1 MKRSKLIAIIIGSV
15 LGLGLIVGGFLLMQT
30 FSRASSEKPLEVNN
44 LEITDSSAK
53 ITWKTGNDTVG
64 TIVTYGTSVDL
75 ANAAIAPAD
84 TPLGK
89 EHSVVLTLL
98 SPNTTYYYV
107 LGTDKEFNN
116 EGVPWS
122 FTTKSANETT
132 TNLILSPTTA
142 ASGSGALISATPTL
156 TVVADAGINTCKETN
171 CAAIKAKLGKEC
183 STQEYIKCIKS
194 QSNPSP
200 AN

>member
-15 LGLGLIVGGFLLMQT
+15 LGLGLIVGGFLLLQT
-30 FSRASSEKPLEVNN
+30 FTRASSEKPLEVNN
-44 LEITDSSAK
+44 SEITDTSAK

-64 TIVTYGTSVDL
+64 TIVSYGTSVDL
-75 ANAAIAPAD
+75 ANPQIQTAD

-89 EHSVVLTLL
+89 EHSAVLTLL

-107 LGTDKEFNN
+107 LGADKEFNN

-122 FTTKSANETT
+122 FTTKPSNETSSD
-132 TNLILSPTTA
+132 LILKPPTEKTESDSASTTPTPTT
-142 ASGSGALISATPTL
+142 
-156 TVVADAGINTCKETN
+156 VEEAGVDTCTETN

-183 STQEYIKCIKS
+183 STQEYMRCIKAE
-194 QSNPSP
+194 SNPSP

>member
-1 MKRSKLIAIIIGSV
+1 MKRSKLIAISIGSV

-30 FSRASSEKPLEVNN
+30 FTRASSEKPLAVNN
-44 LEITDSSAK
+44 SEITASSAK
-53 ITWKTGNDTVG
+53 ITWQTGNDTVG
-64 TIVTYGTSVDL
+64 TIVSYGTAVDL
-75 ANAAIAPAD
+75 ANPQIQTAD

-89 EHSVVLTLL
+89 DHSAVLTLL

-107 LGTDKEFNN
+107 LGADKEFNN

-122 FTTKSANETT
+122 FTTKASNETT
-132 TNLILSPTTA
+132 TNLILNPTVT
-142 ASGSGALISATPTL
+142 ASGSGTLTSVTPTG
-156 TVVADAGINTCKETN
+156 TSDGGINTCKETN

-183 STQEYIKCIKS
+183 STEEYMRCIKN

-200 AN
+200 SN